1 MKRFDKPWALAVIMT
16 AALASLLAPR
26 AAAQDGAISGQ
37 ILDVEGKPW
46 VGLGVQAVSDQGAKQ
61 ETKTDSNGKYAFRNL
76 KSGVF
81 TVNVVLPNQAQPYQA
96 QARVQGGQET
106 TLNINF
112 KDVVEKARQSSKEF
126 AEAEKKQQEEKQ
138 KFAGMKAHF
147 DAGTALLEK
156 EKVAKADLQKA
167 TPDQREA
174 AKQNLKDLSDQ
185 AAKEFQDAQKSA
197 GEKDTNLHLVWAKLG
212 EGLALPAED
221 GPGAAIWQQLLRWSG
236 NKSRADLFVDIGVG
250 RKIATIVATRL
261 ARLLAE
267 GGVRADA
274 LALTMGRYAAVD
286 DSVPSQGLVLID
298 GSEGASVRM
307 APCCRPIP
315 GDAIVGYLG
324 RGEGL
329 VVHTAECGVGKRL
342 YERDSER
349 WMAVDW
355 AEQPT
360 RAFETGITLLL
371 KNGKGVLAEVA
382 AAVAAAEADI
392 THIDMG
398 DEPASESTE
407 LRLLLS
413 VRDRLHLAEVI
424 RTLKRSAAVLRVA
437 RIKP

>member
-212 EGLALPAED
+212 EAYD
-221 GPGAAIWQQLLRWSG
+221 
-236 NKSRADLFVDIGVG
+236 
-250 RKIATIVATRL
+250 
-261 ARLLAE
+261 
-267 GGVRADA
+267 
-274 LALTMGRYAAVD
+274 
-286 DSVPSQGLVLID
+286 
-298 GSEGASVRM
+298 
-307 APCCRPIP
+307 
-315 GDAIVGYLG
+315 
-324 RGEGL
+324 
-329 VVHTAECGVGKRL
+329 TANRNVE
-342 YERDSER
+342 
-349 WMAVDW
+349 
-355 AEQPT
+355 
-360 RAFETGITLLL
+360 
-371 KNGKGVLAEVA
+371 
-382 AAVAAAEADI
+382 AAEAYQQAINAKPDVPGYYNNLGNVLARAGKIDAAKAAYTKSAELDPANAATAWRNFGISLYNANRLGDAVEPLQKSADLDPKNPQTWYLLGASLVYKMTTKKVGDKEMVQFAPGTIEAYQKAVELDPNGQWGQQAKQGLEQLQLMAPGIDI
-392 THIDMG
+392 K
-398 DEPASESTE
+398 
-407 LRLLLS
+407 
-413 VRDRLHLAEVI
+413 VN
-424 RTLKRSAAVLRVA
+424 LKKKKS
-437 RIKP
+437 